1 MTILQAL
8 VKWAG
13 ASSSL
18 ENLLRSAGDLS
29 PDLKPVA
36 DEWLAKLAQDVTP
49 EGLAS
54 VALALPGELQNILRG
69 KLEPHD
75 HPSDFA

>member
-1 MTILQAL
+1 MTILEAL

-29 PDLKPVA
+29 PDLKPTA
-36 DEWLAKLAQDVTP
+36 DEWLAKLGQAVTP

-54 VALALPGELQNILRG
+54 VALALPGEFRDILRG
-69 KLEPHD
+69 KLAPED